1 MKLYE
6 VRTTEYN
13 GQQEYSNSHLLA
25 AKNLKQAQALA
36 RAYFD
41 KWYED
46 GRGNHISSD
55 DPDSFEFMDGVITLK
70 IKGISETTI
79 DDWKDKQVELY
90 SINKL
95 ARALVRCKR
104 CQTLLMA
111 CQYIRD
117 CLDVGGE
124 QSRQFVDEIACLKKA
139 IREARR

>member
-1 MKLYE
+1 VKLYE

-13 GQQEYSNSHLLA
+13 GEQEYSNSHLLA
-25 AKNLKQAQALA
+25 AKNLKQAQTLA

-46 GRGNHISSD
+46 GKGHHASPD
-55 DPDSFEFMDGVITLK
+55 DPDRFEFVDGCITLK
-70 IKGISETTI
+70 IKGITEITL
-79 DDWKDKQVELY
+79 DDWKNEQVELY

-95 ARALVRCKR
+95 PKTMLSCRRCRALL
-104 CQTLLMA
+104 TA
-111 CQYIRD
+111 CEYIRD

-124 QSRQFVDEIACLKKA
+124 QSRQFAEEIAYLRKV